1 MKKILV
7 TGCDG
12 FLASRFIEYYN
23 NKYEIVKV
31 NRKELDITDEYKVYK
46 LFKDNKFD
54 LVFHSEAIS
63 DTGKCQNNPE
73 LANEINLNGSIN
85 IAKGCALNNSTL
97 IFASSDQVYAGN
109 KESGPYSEDIIK
121 VPNNVYGFTKLNA
134 ENEIKN
140 ILNNYYNLR
149 LTWMFSFPERNK
161 RVNTNIITNILNAA
175 LRGEKISLATNEYR
189 GISYVYEV
197 IENIEK
203 LMNIPFGDYNF
214 GSENDICTYDIGC
227 SVLENLGLQ
236 NRIEDIIIKDT
247 ERFKDKKRDL
257 RINNKKLR
265 DNGIYFDNTGEA
277 ISRCIK
283 EFNR

>member
-54 LVFHSEAIS
+54 LVFHSAAIS

-85 IAKGCALNNSTL
+85 IAKGCVLNNSTL

-175 LRGEKISLATNEYR
+175 LKSEKIALATNEFR

-197 IENIEK
+197 IKNIEK
-203 LMNIPFGDYNF
+203 LLNSPFGDYNF
-214 GSENDICTYDIGC
+214 GSENHMNTYEIGKK
-227 SVLENLGLQ
+227 VLQDLGLYH
-236 NRIEDIIIKDT
+236 RLEDIIIEDT
-247 ERFKDKKRDL
+247 ERFKNSKRDL
-257 RINNKKLR
+257 RISNKKLKE
-265 DNGIYFDNTGEA
+265 NNIHFSNTFEA
-277 ISRCIK
+277 IEKCIK
-283 EFNR
+283 EFKF

>member
-54 LVFHSEAIS
+54 LVFHSAAIS

-109 KESGPYSEDIIK
+109 KIL
-121 VPNNVYGFTKLNA
+121 VPIV
-134 ENEIKN
+134 
-140 ILNNYYNLR
+140 
-149 LTWMFSFPERNK
+149 
-161 RVNTNIITNILNAA
+161 
-175 LRGEKISLATNEYR
+175 KI
-189 GISYVYEV
+189 
-197 IENIEK
+197 
-203 LMNIPFGDYNF
+203 
-214 GSENDICTYDIGC
+214 
-227 SVLENLGLQ
+227 
-236 NRIEDIIIKDT
+236 
-247 ERFKDKKRDL
+247 
-257 RINNKKLR
+257 
-265 DNGIYFDNTGEA
+265 
-277 ISRCIK
+277 
-283 EFNR
+283 